1 MGAVSR
7 FKTEVAS
14 MDNGDFME
22 VKNQLPLPKLEVKI
36 EFVTQDGK
44 TTVLKNTIKVGEII
58 DSSVMHLQ
66 AAFVKQQ

>member
-1 MGAVSR
+1 
-7 FKTEVAS
+7 

-22 VKNQLPLPKLEVKI
+22 VKNQLPLPKLRSKI

-44 TTVLKNTIKVGEII
+44 TTVLKESTPLKVGEII

-66 AAFVKQQ
+66 ALKAFVKQQ